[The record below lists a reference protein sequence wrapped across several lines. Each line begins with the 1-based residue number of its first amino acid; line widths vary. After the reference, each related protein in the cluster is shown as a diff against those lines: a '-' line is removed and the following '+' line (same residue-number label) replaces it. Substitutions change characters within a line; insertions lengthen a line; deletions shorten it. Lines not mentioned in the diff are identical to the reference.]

1 MDSISAKAQ
10 ILIRANPQAIFDALV
25 DADTMSKFWFTRR
38 DRGLAE
44 GKTVL
49 WYVGEDDDAYAIEVR
64 VKELRRPEKIR
75 IEWGEGEQ
83 FTEVCW
89 QIESA
94 ADGNSKLTIEETGFT
109 GSTAEIVAKALDSTG
124 GFNQVIVA
132 LKALLEHGAH
142 INVVADHA

>member
-1 MDSISAKAQ
+1 MDRISAKAQ
-10 ILIRANPQAIFDALV
+10 ILVRATPEAVFDAFV

-38 DRGLAE
+38 DGGLSE
-44 GKTVL
+44 GETVL
-49 WYVGEDDDAYAIEVR
+49 WYVGEDDAAYAIEVR
-64 VKELRRPEKIR
+64 VKELKRPEKIQ

-89 QIESA
+89 RIENSS
-94 ADGNSKLTIEETGFT
+94 DGNSKLTIEETGFT
-109 GSTAEIVAKALDSTG
+109 GSPAEIVAKALDSTK

-132 LKALLEHGAH
+132 VKAVLEHNAH